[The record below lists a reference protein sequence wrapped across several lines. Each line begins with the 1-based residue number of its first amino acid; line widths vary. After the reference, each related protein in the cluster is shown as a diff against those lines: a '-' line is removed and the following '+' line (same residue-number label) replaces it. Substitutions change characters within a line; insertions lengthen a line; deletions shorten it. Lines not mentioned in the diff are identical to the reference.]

1 MDNLSSEPKNNKINY
16 NSDENKSI
24 SDHED
29 EEWEDITHC
38 SFQPKITIELSM
50 ASGGSHAWSYILE
63 WDDEFDS
70 EPNVY
75 VDKYPFNNRE
85 LQKDKIIRIRTCL
98 ETNCQSIRLFDYDE
112 EIPEDDEKYEYCCF
126 FCPKIKK

>member
-1 MDNLSSEPKNNKINY
+1 MNQLSNEIKNNKIND
-16 NSDENKSI
+16 NSDENKST

-63 WDDEFDS
+63 WDDEFDT
-70 EPNVY
+70 
-75 VDKYPFNNRE
+75 E
-85 LQKDKIIRIRTCL
+85 LSVVL
-98 ETNCQSIRLFDYDE
+98 VVVVSFVVVVAVSLVVVLFVA
-112 EIPEDDEKYEYCCF
+112 
-126 FCPKIKK
+126 